1 MRIFEKV
8 PEGSGASDPEDT
20 TDLATACKIIG
31 SILILPLLVAGYFYF
46 KTGFKSWRWAL
57 ICLVLTTLVIL
68 DIWTG
73 VKDYSVEATIAVNI
87 VAVCLGGMGWLT
99 DYCIR
104 SCHE

>member
-1 MRIFEKV
+1 M
-8 PEGSGASDPEDT
+8 
-20 TDLATACKIIG
+20 
-31 SILILPLLVAGYFYF
+31 PLLVAGYFLF
-46 KTGFKSWRWAL
+46 KSGFKSWRWAL

-87 VAVCLGGMGWLT
+87 VAVCLGGMGWLA

-104 SCHE
+104 TCHEQAERDKIEIAEERRQWAKERHEQMKRE